1 MQIIFNNR
9 QSKQLD
15 VKEIDSLWFLS
26 EFIMSTQIKK
36 VRVLEFT
43 QPVGKQLFQMLTH
56 QQMES
61 DGAQAGT

>member
-1 MQIIFNNR
+1 MQIISNNR
-9 QSKQLD
+9 QSKRLD
-15 VKEIDSLWFLS
+15 VKEIGRLWFLS

-36 VRVLEFT
+36 VLEFT

>member
-1 MQIIFNNR
+1 MQIISNNR
-9 QSKQLD
+9 QSKRLD
-15 VKEIDSLWFLS
+15 VKEINRLWFLS

-36 VRVLEFT
+36 VLEFT